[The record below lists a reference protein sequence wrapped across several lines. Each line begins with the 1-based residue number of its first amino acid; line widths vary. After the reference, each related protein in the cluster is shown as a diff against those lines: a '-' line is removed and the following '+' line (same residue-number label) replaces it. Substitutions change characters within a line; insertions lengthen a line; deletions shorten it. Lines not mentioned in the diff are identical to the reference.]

1 MHYQTHEGRVL
12 APPAPERESVL
23 RALLGHSAA
32 GLSVD
37 AWVVNNSPLKECSS
51 TCSWWGMVKLPPFG
65 WMLSM
70 SSLQVEPEKIVRKSP
85 YFA

>member
-1 MHYQTHEGRVL
+1 MHYQTPEGRVL
-12 APPAPERESVL
+12 APPAPPHPSER
-23 RALLGHSAA
+23 ACLGHSSA

-65 WMLSM
+65 WMLGM

>member
-1 MHYQTHEGRVL
+1 MHYQTPEGRVL
-12 APPAPERESVL
+12 APPHPSER
-23 RALLGHSAA
+23 AYLGHSAA

-65 WMLSM
+65 WMLGM